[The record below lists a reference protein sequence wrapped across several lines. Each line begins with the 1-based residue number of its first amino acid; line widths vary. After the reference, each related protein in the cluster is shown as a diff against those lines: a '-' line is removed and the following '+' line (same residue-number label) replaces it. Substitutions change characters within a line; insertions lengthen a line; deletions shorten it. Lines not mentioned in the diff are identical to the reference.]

1 MSETITIN
9 TSDIDLSKQNV
20 RKKHPKKAIEEM
32 AASIRSIGVINLP
45 TVVKQ
50 KKGSRYD
57 VIAGMLR
64 VLGAL
69 EAEKTHIEVV
79 LLKQGMAEAEL
90 VELSLAEN
98 VTRQEMDELERFVA
112 FDKLFKAGT
121 SIEAIARSFKMEER
135 AVRQSLA
142 IGSLPKA
149 IITMATQQTLWAGA
163 LEALTVATKQQ
174 LESFIKLPARNR
186 PKTGWQI
193 KTWLQKKKQL
203 ISASFALFDVDQY
216 KGGIIDDLFA
226 DDNDY
231 RCFAD
236 PDEFWK
242 LQQAAINE
250 KVAKLKAAGWP
261 IVNVTE
267 WRAYDWKKAGKSK
280 GGKVIVAVMKSGE
293 VVIKKGLISVDSK
306 AKSTSGTK
314 RQAQPEL
321 SGAMQEY
328 CRAHRHLAI
337 QDALTQD
344 SQVALALCVTL
355 LLTGGRGWRTD
366 VEKFARIQNRQHAI
380 SVAGSWHRAA
390 CHDESAWLHK
400 QLGVKAGLS
409 HWQMD
414 SAKVLSTAVE
424 FDEESLLAMLS
435 VLVSER
441 LACAY
446 QGENGDLDNLL
457 ASLLDLEDVA
467 EWKPDASFWS
477 SIRSREAMLGILRE
491 MASPKLLKAIPSGAT
506 LKDLRAAAVKY
517 ASLDRLRD
525 WRPAWLRFPAGAYT
539 KKHGLSFVGR
549 KS

>member
-112 FDKLFKAGT
+112 FDKLFK
-121 SIEAIARSFKMEER
+121 
-135 AVRQSLA
+135 
-142 IGSLPKA
+142 
-149 IITMATQQTLWAGA
+149 
-163 LEALTVATKQQ
+163 
-174 LESFIKLPARNR
+174 
-186 PKTGWQI
+186 
-193 KTWLQKKKQL
+193 
-203 ISASFALFDVDQY
+203 
-216 KGGIIDDLFA
+216 GGIIDDLFA

-242 LQQAAINE
+242 LQQAAIDE